1 MLQKST
7 EVHHSS
13 DCAALLEGKILEEVG
28 MPLDRREGCN
38 VYPHR
43 QVLPPPGINDWLRLT
58 DGLPLALMLRYML
71 RTQAPIVLLDRE
83 GRVVH
88 VNVGWVT
95 LTGYSGAESEGRS
108 LHSLLDNREDPTGSD
123 HFLQLLAWLKTQSSI
138 KMHVNVH
145 VTKKPRILST
155 PPSRGLSVRSSS
167 SSSYLPLSHFGS
179 ATIGAESEL
188 HSSSN
193 SSASQSDN
201 SSYLQPKFG
210 FPQVVRD
217 DSQASMVSLNQN
229 LCFFVIS

>member
-1 MLQKST
+1 M
-7 EVHHSS
+7 HHSS
-13 DCAALLEGKILEEVG
+13 DCAALLEGKVLEEVG

-71 RTQAPIVLLDRE
+71 RTQAPIVLIDRE

-88 VNVGWVT
+88 VNVGWVA

-108 LHSLLDNREDPTGSD
+108 LHSLLDSREDPSGSD
-123 HFLQLLAWLKTQSSI
+123 HFLQLLAWLKAQSSI

-145 VTKKPRILST
+145 VTKKSRIVST
-155 PPSRGLSVRSSS
+155 PPSRALSVRSSS
-167 SSSYLPLSHFGS
+167 SSGYLPLSQFGS
-179 ATIGAESEL
+179 ATVGVESEL
-188 HSSSN
+188 LSSS
-193 SSASQSDN
+193 SSQAPQTDN
-201 SSYLQPKFG
+201 SSCSQPKFG

-217 DSQASMVSLNQN
+217 DSQASLVRLD
-229 LCFFVIS
+229 